1 MAAAPLGTLLSQTSS
16 FTQKHLQTLLIGSVV
31 FGLVTGALHMN
42 LQKTAMNGMNT
53 MMQGMETG
61 AGSMQDVMERMQAGD
76 EQAAEEFARQMEAMG
91 EDGQEMMKRQA
102 MGMMGAMLPAVGMS
116 VLVTMLVSLLA
127 MTYFTL
133 VALSP
138 EKSLGD
144 IVSSMPAVLVPMVG
158 LWVWTFM
165 RSFAWI
171 PFIGIIFALVFMPRF
186 IAAPI
191 YLIEQKKGVLESAR
205 LSMQATRFYWGK
217 IMGNI
222 IALGLLVIVASVV
235 LGIVTAMIPG
245 TMVGG
250 LAMSVAQQFFVAVFT
265 VFSVQLARTIMQNPV
280 QVA

>member
-16 FTQKHLQTLLIGSVV
+16 LTQKHLQTLLIGAVV

-158 LWVWTFM
+158 LWVWTFI